1 MSPEKSVHEAKPGSL
16 RVPRQDKIPLRGS
29 SAQGEQRP
37 RGGSGRFVFEVWSFI
52 TPHPSSLPAPPF
64 LVATIT
70 SLPDA
75 PDRTVSPRL
84 LPLAHSFAGE
94 VWSQVYH
101 HPQPAS
107 SLGVRKAL
115 PFLTKFQA
123 TARREGASH
132 LPFILDKASEVLSTE
147 PEGAPCF
154 LFLQCC
160 LWKVFFLVLPPL
172 SRPLVSKDYSI
183 RGKNLG

>member
-1 MSPEKSVHEAKPGSL
+1 MKQSLAAYVFHDRTKSLCAVPPHKVNKGHVGAPGGLFSKFG
-16 RVPRQDKIPLRGS
+16 VS
-29 SAQGEQRP
+29 SHPTLLPYQH
-37 RGGSGRFVFEVWSFI
+37 
-52 TPHPSSLPAPPF
+52 HPSSWPQSPPSQ
-64 LVATIT
+64 TR
-70 SLPDA
+70 
-75 PDRTVSPRL
+75 RTVSPRL